1 MKKKVITI
9 GMLMMAG
16 VAFSQVGVGIR
27 APHKS
32 ALLELKASEGEYRG
46 VLIPRIPLKNLT
58 DVSEINKGDVA
69 TSLLV
74 FNTTTNNVLSTGF
87 YYWSGAKWVRL
98 INNQDII
105 DNIDTFPRNKVLEVR
120 GDVLVLEDTKGL
132 KVDTPIQ
139 DLNIITTIKEGENGS
154 YVYKNEAGEESVIN
168 ITGSVIDNIT
178 EILNNTEVKEE
189 IYNTVAAQG
198 KAITAKDNSITL
210 VGGSK
215 AVLEETQIAV
225 ADGGITTEKI
235 AAGGNK
241 QILITNAKGEVEW
254 VDASDEVIIDAV
266 KNNETVTV
274 LLDKGNGTFEYYNEK
289 AIDAKGNLI
298 ADKAVKFN
306 ANTLSIVEREKEKG
320 IYDFFDGEHK
330 DTPLMTI
337 STRANSIYFDNSST
351 TIEGDNLQEVIENI
365 ITKIEVAQGTPSSIK
380 GGTEILINGEK
391 ELADAVLKD
400 MTLSIAP
407 GAITTE
413 KIEAGGKK
421 QILITNAKGEVVWV
435 DASDEVIID
444 AVKNNE
450 TVTVLVDKGNGTF
463 EYYNEK
469 AIDAKGNLIEDKAV
483 KFNANTL
490 SIVEREGK
498 EKGVYDFFDGEHKD
512 TPLMTI
518 STRANSIYFDNS
530 STTIEGD
537 NLQEVIENIITKIEV
552 AQGTPSSIKGGT
564 EILINGETE
573 LADAVLKDM
582 TLSIAPGAITTEKIE
597 AGGNKQILITN
608 AKGEVVW
615 VDASDEVIIDA
626 VKNNETVT
634 VLVDHNNGKL
644 SYYNEKAIDAKG
656 NLIEKNAMTFD
667 SNTLKIVAQTDGTY
681 AFYDGRSKT
690 EPVGIVDVPASVIT
704 NIEEILNDE
713 SVVNVIY
720 DKVAAKGK
728 EVTSVDGSIQIDNG
742 DQATLNAMQISIAE
756 GGVTPNK
763 IQAGGKKQILITN
776 AEGKVEWVEANE
788 EVIKEV
794 VQNNERITRLEAKP
808 DGTFMY
814 YNELA
819 VNEKGEIIGEGV
831 EFDANTLSIEESAST
846 PGIYTFSDKKGVIK
860 DLDIRASNI
869 IIDDTTIGSG
879 NDNVQDILETIFE
892 IINNIDSQ
900 KRDLKGKGILV
911 NGGALVEKAL
921 LAEVELS
928 IDDKA
933 ITTTKLDTKA
943 VTNAKVADHAIT
955 EDKLWAGEGREKQV
969 AVVQADGSVKFQE
982 LNAVVTGKMLSVDNS
997 LLVEGDASNAL
1008 LQAVDIKVNDLGIVT
1023 KHIDHNAVTADKIGS
1038 EDAVKGS
1045 VLMAQGNG
1053 NSSFVTPDS
1062 IIEGTMH
1069 ADLKGDDETIKVTNG
1084 ENVLFGDKDKEVKIS
1099 IIGRGVKGG
1108 HIATQT
1114 IIDENI
1120 ADTTITATKLNGGI
1134 NNVNA
1139 VATVIDNEGTVAYQ
1153 PLKGD
1158 AISDK
1163 ASLKSDGIIIING
1176 VNQQEGTLLKETTLG
1191 IAPKGINT
1199 IQIADNAVDNLQI
1212 ADLAVSSDKITS
1224 GTVGTGRVLLSDVD
1238 GKTKWGELDDIT
1250 TQLAGDLTT
1259 DEIIKLTSQDGDGV
1273 KALLKD
1279 VKLSVNNN
1287 SITKD
1292 KLSSKE
1298 NDVPVGKDK
1307 ILVTNDKGG
1316 FDYVSKGA
1324 FESGGED
1331 LYVGSAL
1338 EFVNSDGLN
1347 AVLVETTI
1355 DVKDSGISTGKLADG
1370 AVTIE
1375 KITSGAAKEN
1385 TVLTADG
1392 KGNVEYRKL
1401 ADSAFEEQGKDLKGD
1416 NSIAVTANNK
1426 ALLSDA
1432 TISIAES
1439 GVQTKHITGRAVT
1452 ADKIGAE
1459 GTSNGLV
1466 LVTKDGGAEFSPI
1479 SDAIAGAGKEIKG
1492 GSAIEVTKGNKAA
1505 LQDVSIDVTN
1515 LGITNAKIAER
1526 TIQASKFDAKG
1537 NAVGT
1542 VLTSL
1547 GDGEAKYMPINQYAK
1562 PLKGDSSI
1570 EISTDKGVLLA
1581 DATIKVKDSGI
1592 DTKHLGAKVV
1602 TTEKISSK
1610 VDDGVA
1616 NRQQILMADG
1626 QGGVYFGTSE
1636 NVVTKGNINE
1646 GTTISA
1652 TKGATGAVLQDV
1664 TLEVKGLSIDT
1675 GHIKDNAIS
1684 PAKINTNAVTEDK
1697 IDTNAV
1703 TSSKIANNAVTTD
1716 KIANDNVTNYK
1727 ILDGA
1732 VTTNKMSA
1740 GNATIGHVLTVEKDG
1755 KVAFK
1760 ASDVSKGNIKES
1772 KTIKADNGINTVLK
1786 DVTLEIK
1793 GASIQTGH
1801 IADNA
1806 VTHNEIGD
1814 EVIYGR
1820 VIANQGI
1827 DESKIDAENA
1837 KSGQVLMANSNG
1849 GAYWGDVKAGTE
1861 ISTGDFLKS
1870 NTIEAED
1877 GSDALLKDIKL
1888 EIKLGSIETQYIAD
1902 NAVGTA
1908 ELKDE
1913 SVTSEKVSSHGARP
1927 NEVLTSDGSGGAH
1940 WAPVSG
1946 GSDTGSGDLEDSKT
1960 IEVASGDGEGALFN
1974 DIKLEVKNASIEN
1987 KHIVN
1992 ESIRVEKISSYGA
2005 SEFEV
2010 MVSDGDGGARWEKP
2024 ENVIASPKFFYL
2036 PAIYVEVVSGQSNSI
2051 ELYDEY
2057 KEQFGSPMLSS
2068 NGKSS
2073 LPVYGKYDLNY
2084 YVTYYDKNVFDD
2096 VKLDNDGELHYKVKQ
2111 GAKPTGR
2118 TFFNI
2123 VLEVK

>member
-1 MKKKVITI
+1 M
-9 GMLMMAG
+9 
-16 VAFSQVGVGIR
+16 
-27 APHKS
+27 
-32 ALLELKASEGEYRG
+32 
-46 VLIPRIPLKNLT
+46 
-58 DVSEINKGDVA
+58 
-69 TSLLV
+69 
-74 FNTTTNNVLSTGF
+74 
-87 YYWSGAKWVRL
+87 
-98 INNQDII
+98 
-105 DNIDTFPRNKVLEVR
+105 
-120 GDVLVLEDTKGL
+120 
-132 KVDTPIQ
+132 
-139 DLNIITTIKEGENGS
+139 
-154 YVYKNEAGEESVIN
+154 
-168 ITGSVIDNIT
+168 
-178 EILNNTEVKEE
+178 
-189 IYNTVAAQG
+189 
-198 KAITAKDNSITL
+198 
-210 VGGSK
+210 
-215 AVLEETQIAV
+215 
-225 ADGGITTEKI
+225 
-235 AAGGNK
+235 
-241 QILITNAKGEVEW
+241 
-254 VDASDEVIIDAV
+254 
-266 KNNETVTV
+266 
-274 LLDKGNGTFEYYNEK
+274 
-289 AIDAKGNLI
+289 
-298 ADKAVKFN
+298 
-306 ANTLSIVEREKEKG
+306 
-320 IYDFFDGEHK
+320 
-330 DTPLMTI
+330 
-337 STRANSIYFDNSST
+337 
-351 TIEGDNLQEVIENI
+351 
-365 ITKIEVAQGTPSSIK
+365 
-380 GGTEILINGEK
+380 INGET

-444 AVKNNE
+444 AVK
-450 TVTVLVDKGNGTF
+450 
-463 EYYNEK
+463 
-469 AIDAKGNLIEDKAV
+469 
-483 KFNANTL
+483 
-490 SIVEREGK
+490 
-498 EKGVYDFFDGEHKD
+498 H
-512 TPLMTI
+512 
-518 STRANSIYFDNS
+518 
-530 STTIEGD
+530 
-537 NLQEVIENIITKIEV
+537 
-552 AQGTPSSIKGGT
+552 
-564 EILINGETE
+564 
-573 LADAVLKDM
+573 
-582 TLSIAPGAITTEKIE
+582 
-597 AGGNKQILITN
+597 
-608 AKGEVVW
+608 
-615 VDASDEVIIDA
+615 
-626 VKNNETVT
+626 NETVT

-656 NLIEKNAMTFD
+656 NLIEENAMTFD

-742 DQATLNAMQISIAE
+742 GQATLNAMQISIAE

-763 IQAGGKKQILITN
+763 IQAGSKKQILITN

-831 EFDANTLSIEESAST
+831 EFDANTLSIEESTST

-879 NDNVQDILETIFE
+879 NDNVQDILESIYE

-911 NGGALVEKAL
+911 NGGKIVEKAL

-933 ITTTKLDTKA
+933 ITTAKLDTKA

-955 EDKLWAGEGREKQV
+955 ENKLWAGEGREKQV

-997 LLVEGDASNAL
+997 LLVGGDASNAL

-1038 EDAVKGS
+1038 EDAVSNAVLTANGS
-1045 VLMAQGNG
+1045 GGSAFKPISSVVDTAMQG
-1053 NSSFVTPDS
+1053 D
-1062 IIEGTMH
+1062 IQ
-1069 ADLKGDDETIKVTNG
+1069 GDDAIEVIGG
-1084 ENVLFGDKDKEVKIS
+1084 ENIIFGDDKKIAT
-1099 IIGRGVKGG
+1099 INLKERGVKGG
-1108 HIATQT
+1108 HIATKT

-1120 ADTTITATKLNGGI
+1120 ADTTITATKLNGGT

-1139 VATVIDNEGTVAYQ
+1139 VATVIDNKGTVAYQ

-1163 ASLKSDGIIIING
+1163 AALKTDGIITIGG
-1176 VNQQEGTLLKETTLG
+1176 VNLQEGTLLKEATLS

-1199 IQIADNAVDNLQI
+1199 AQIADNAVENLQI

-1224 GTVGTGRVLLSDVD
+1224 GTVGTGRVLLSDVA
-1238 GKTKWGELDDIT
+1238 GKTKWGELSDIT

-1259 DEIIKLTSQDGDGV
+1259 DEIIKLTSQDGDGE

-1279 VKLSVNNN
+1279 VKLSVNDN
-1287 SITKD
+1287 SITKS
-1292 KLSSKE
+1292 KLSSVE
-1298 NDVPVGKDK
+1298 EGTNIDEDML
-1307 ILVTNDKGG
+1307 LVADGHGG
-1316 FDYVSKGA
+1316 FKYIKKETVSI
-1324 FESGGED
+1324 ETED
-1331 LYVGSAL
+1331 LTLGSAL
-1338 EFVNSDGLN
+1338 TFINKSTGKD
-1347 AVLVETTI
+1347 AVLVNTSI
-1355 DVKDSGISTGKLADG
+1355 DVNEGGISTGKLADA
-1370 AVTIE
+1370 AVTID
-1375 KITSGAAKEN
+1375 KITSGTAKEN
-1385 TVLTADG
+1385 TVLTANGSG
-1392 KGNVEYRKL
+1392 KVEYKKL
-1401 ADSAFEEQGKDLKGD
+1401 ADSVFEGQGKDLKGD
-1416 NSIAVTANNK
+1416 NSITVTDNNQ
-1426 ALLSDA
+1426 ALLNDA
-1432 TISIAES
+1432 TISIADS

-1505 LQDVSIDVTN
+1505 LQDVSIDVAN

-1537 NAVGT
+1537 NAAGT

-1547 GDGEAKYMPINQYAK
+1547 GDGEAKYVPLNQYAK

-1610 VDDGVA
+1610 VGNGVA
-1616 NRQQILMADG
+1616 DKQQILMADG
-1626 QGGVYFGTSE
+1626 EGGVYFGTSE

-1675 GHIKDNAIS
+1675 KHIRDNAIS
-1684 PAKINTNAVTEDK
+1684 PAKINDKAVTEDK

-1716 KIANDNVTNYK
+1716 KMKSNNGSVNALKGNVLTAQGDGTVKYSKMSDNGQFLKTDGSGPISIKTADHGRIVLEETTINIKEKGILEKYLADSAVTNNK
-1727 ILDGA
+1727 IKDGA

-1772 KTIKADNGINTVLK
+1772 ETIKANNGTNAVLK
-1786 DVTLEIK
+1786 DVTLEVI
-1793 GASIQTGH
+1793 GGSIDTKH
-1801 IADNA
+1801 IADYA
-1806 VTHNEIGD
+1806 VTHKEIGD
-1814 EVIYGR
+1814 NAIHGR

-1827 DESKIDAENA
+1827 DESKIDADNA
-1837 KSGQVLMANSNG
+1837 KSGQVLMAKSDG
-1849 GAYWGDVKAGTE
+1849 SAYWGDVKAETE
-1861 ISTGDFLKS
+1861 ISTGDFLRS

-1877 GSDALLKDIKL
+1877 GSDALLKDVKL
-1888 EIKLGSIETQYIAD
+1888 EIKLGSIETKYIAD
-1902 NAVGTA
+1902 NAVGTG
-1908 ELKDE
+1908 ELKDDAVGYSQLKE
-1913 SVTSEKVSSHGARP
+1913 SAVHGDVIKGKGVDETKINSEGA
-1927 NEVLTSDGSGGAH
+1927 EQGDVLVADGQGGAE
-1940 WAPVSG
+1940 WKKVSG
-1946 GSDTGSGDLEDSKT
+1946 GSEGVDK
-1960 IEVASGDGEGALFN
+1960 AS
-1974 DIKLEVKNASIEN
+1974 
-1987 KHIVN
+1987 
-1992 ESIRVEKISSYGA
+1992 
-2005 SEFEV
+2005 
-2010 MVSDGDGGARWEKP
+2010 M
-2024 ENVIASPKFFYL
+2024 PKFFYL
-2036 PAIYVEVVSGQSNSI
+2036 PAIYVDIVSGAKGI
-2051 ELYDEY
+2051 TRDIHADYAD
-2057 KEQFGSPMLSS
+2057 QFGKPMV
-2068 NGKSS
+2068 SS
-2073 LPVYGKYDLNY
+2073 LGGNKSTLPILGYGDFNY
-2084 YVTYYDKNVFDD
+2084 YVTYYDTEVFYD
-2096 VKLDNDGELHYKVKQ
+2096 VKVTINGDLEYSVRA

>member
-1 MKKKVITI
+1 MKKK
-9 GMLMMAG
+9 LLFAG
-16 VAFSQVGVGIR
+16 VAFMALSTMQAQDGIGIGKSIIPDGTAVLDVGSDT
-27 APHKS
+27 K
-32 ALLELKASEGEYRG
+32 G
-46 VLIPRIPLKNLT
+46 VLIPRVFLT
-58 DVSEINKGDVA
+58 GEKD
-69 TSLLV
+69 
-74 FNTTTNNVLSTGF
+74 
-87 YYWSGAKWVRL
+87 
-98 INNQDII
+98 
-105 DNIDTFPRNKVLEVR
+105 
-120 GDVLVLEDTKGL
+120 
-132 KVDTPIQ
+132 
-139 DLNIITTIKEGENGS
+139 ITTIKGGIYPESLLVYHKAKLPTDVLKSGFYFWDGTLWRALMSKSSEHLS
-154 YVYKNEAGEESVIN
+154 ETLTKLSVKQEAEETVLVYKAEDGK
-168 ITGSVIDNIT
+168 DT
-178 EILNNTEVKEE
+178 EIEISKELQSSTNFETWIKDLVTSAATKVKVEE
-189 IYNTVAAQG
+189 GTGIKVDEAPPVNGQITYTVNADPSGITLGGDVSG
-198 KAITAKDNSITL
+198 KADSTSVD
-210 VGGSK
+210 
-215 AVLEETQIAV
+215 
-225 ADGGITTEKI
+225 KI
-235 AAGGNK
+235 
-241 QILITNAKGEVEW
+241 KGV
-254 VDASDEVIIDAV
+254 
-266 KNNETVTV
+266 
-274 LLDKGNGTFEYYNEK
+274 
-289 AIDAKGNLI
+289 
-298 ADKAVKFN
+298 
-306 ANTLSIVEREKEKG
+306 
-320 IYDFFDGEHK
+320 
-330 DTPLMTI
+330 
-337 STRANSIYFDNSST
+337 
-351 TIEGDNLQEVIENI
+351 
-365 ITKIEVAQGTPSSIK
+365 EVAQGTPASIK
-380 GGTEILINGEK
+380 GGTEILINEK
-391 ELADAVLKD
+391 
-400 MTLSIAP
+400 
-407 GAITTE
+407 
-413 KIEAGGKK
+413 
-421 QILITNAKGEVVWV
+421 
-435 DASDEVIID
+435 
-444 AVKNNE
+444 
-450 TVTVLVDKGNGTF
+450 
-463 EYYNEK
+463 
-469 AIDAKGNLIEDKAV
+469 
-483 KFNANTL
+483 
-490 SIVEREGK
+490 
-498 EKGVYDFFDGEHKD
+498 
-512 TPLMTI
+512 
-518 STRANSIYFDNS
+518 
-530 STTIEGD
+530 
-537 NLQEVIENIITKIEV
+537 
-552 AQGTPSSIKGGT
+552 
-564 EILINGETE
+564 TE

-615 VDASDEVIIDA
+615 VDATDEVIIDA

-656 NLIEKNAMTFD
+656 NLIEEKAMTFD
-667 SNTLKIVAQTDGTY
+667 SNTLRIVAQEEGKY
-681 AFYDGRSKT
+681 AFFDGRSETK
-690 EPVGIVDVPASVIT
+690 PVGIVDVPASVIT
-704 NIEEILNDE
+704 NIEEILNNE
-713 SVVNVIY
+713 TVQKNIY
-720 DKVAAKGK
+720 ATVSAQGK

-742 DQATLNAMQISIAE
+742 DQAALNAMQIAIAE
-756 GGVTPNK
+756 GGVTPKK

-776 AEGKVEWVEANE
+776 AEGKVEWVDATD
-788 EVIKEV
+788 EVIIDA
-794 VQNNERITRLEAKP
+794 VQKNERITRLEVKE
-808 DGTFMY
+808 DGTFVY

-819 VNEKGEIIGEGV
+819 VNEKGEVVGEGV
-831 EFDANTLSIEESAST
+831 EFDANTLSIEESTNT

-879 NDNVQDILETIFE
+879 NDNVQDILESIYE

-911 NGGALVEKAL
+911 NRGALVEKAL

-928 IDDKA
+928 IDNKA
-933 ITTTKLDTKA
+933 ITTDKLDTKA

-982 LNAVVTGKMLSVDNS
+982 FNAVVTGKMLSVDNS
-997 LLVEGDASNAL
+997 LLVGGDASNAL

-1426 ALLSDA
+1426 SLLSDA

-1439 GVQTKHITGRAVT
+1439 GVQTKHIKGRAVT

-1505 LQDVSIDVTN
+1505 LQDVSIDVAN

-1537 NAVGT
+1537 NAAGT

-1547 GDGEAKYMPINQYAK
+1547 GDGEAKYMPLTQYAK

-1581 DATIKVKDSGI
+1581 DATIKVNDSGI

-1616 NRQQILMADG
+1616 DRQQILMADG

-1684 PAKINTNAVTEDK
+1684 PAKINTNAVTADK

-1703 TSSKIANNAVTTD
+1703 TSSKINNNAVTTD

-1727 ILDGA
+1727 IKDGA

-1772 KTIKADNGINTVLK
+1772 ETIKADNGINTVLK

-1827 DESKIDAENA
+1827 DESKIDADNA

-1849 GAYWGDVKAGTE
+1849 GAYWGDVKAE
-1861 ISTGDFLKS
+1861 IFTGDFLKS

-1877 GSDALLKDIKL
+1877 GSDALLKDVKL

-1946 GSDTGSGDLEDSKT
+1946 GSDTGSGDFEESDT
-1960 IEVASGDGEGALFN
+1960 IEIEGDGDGAFFK
-1974 DIKLEVKNASIEN
+1974 DVKLEVKEESIEN

-2010 MVSDGDGGARWEKP
+2010 MISDGRGGARWEKP

-2036 PAIYVEVVSGQSNSI
+2036 PAIYVEMVSGQSNSI